1 MTQSGGYFETIGR
14 QAGMTPQVDDKMA
27 YADTEGSQVDN
38 VGTQAKELEKI
49 ILTLYSR
56 ESMTSMLNTVET

>member
-27 YADTEGSQVDN
+27 YADTEGDQVKN
-38 VGTQAKELEKI
+38 IGEQAKELEKD
-49 ILTLYSR
+49 YSELIQTR
-56 ESMTSMLNTVET
+56 INNCQSKRS